1 MSSTIFLKLCF
12 VFQASHSAKVPEFG
26 HTLHI
31 TWFTD
36 KSDTADFTAPTPHPL
51 NLPSIPENV
60 RFSFIILFLGQ
71 HNLTKFLIQI

>member
-1 MSSTIFLKLCF
+1 MSLTIFLKSCF

-60 RFSFIILFLGQ
+60 RFSFINLFIGQ
-71 HNLTKFLIQI
+71 HDLTKSLIQI